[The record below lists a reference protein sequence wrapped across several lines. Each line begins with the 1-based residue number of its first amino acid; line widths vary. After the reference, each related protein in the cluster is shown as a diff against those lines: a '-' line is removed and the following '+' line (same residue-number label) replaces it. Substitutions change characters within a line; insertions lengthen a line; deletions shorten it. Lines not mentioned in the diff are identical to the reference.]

1 MEFMELKKGNMTVA
15 EYATKFK
22 EPMRYFPH
30 YQGRDGDLREEKYR
44 SKGYIYLKIIFDYG
58 G

>member
-1 MEFMELKKGNMTVA
+1 MELKKGNMTVA

-30 YQGRDGDLREEKYR
+30 YQGRDGESFKCVKFLN
-44 SKGYIYLKIIFDYG
+44 GF
-58 G
+58 